1 MCRQQLHA
9 APGAELEVQEQL
21 SCRRMSVSVPLSLSL
36 SVRPSVCLCL
46 SQCAPVCVRY
56 IFKPTTK
63 RKRIDNEGN
72 GLKP

>member
-9 APGAELEVQEQL
+9 VPGAELELQEQL
-21 SCRRMSVSVPLSLSL
+21 SCRRVSVSVPLALSLPICL
-36 SVRPSVCLCL
+36 SVR
-46 SQCAPVCVRY
+46 VCVRY

>member
-9 APGAELEVQEQL
+9 VPGVQLQQG
-21 SCRRMSVSVPLSLSL
+21 VYNYL
-36 SVRPSVCLCL
+36 SVCM
-46 SQCAPVCVRY
+46 CVRY